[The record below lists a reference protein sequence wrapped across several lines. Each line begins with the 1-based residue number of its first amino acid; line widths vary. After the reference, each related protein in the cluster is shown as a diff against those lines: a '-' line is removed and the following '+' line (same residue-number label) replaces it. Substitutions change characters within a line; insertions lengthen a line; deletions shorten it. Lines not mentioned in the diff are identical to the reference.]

1 MKNIEFPKTKIY
13 TTRQIGFLREIWR
26 LQGKKVA
33 FTNGCFDILH
43 IGHIASLSKAAEKAD
58 ILIVGIN
65 SDDSTRRLKGAERP
79 INGQNERAAM
89 LANLLIVDGVLVFEE
104 DTPLELIKAV
114 KPDFLI
120 KGGDYTIDQIV
131 GAKEVQS
138 WGGEVVI
145 NEIIPGVST
154 TNLIDKIQHL

>member
-1 MKNIEFPKTKIY
+1 MKNIAFPHSKIFSTK
-13 TTRQIGFLREIWR
+13 QIGFLREIWR

-43 IGHIASLSKAAEKAD
+43 IGHIASLSKAAEQAD

-65 SDDSTRRLKGAERP
+65 SDESTKRLKGPERP
-79 INGQNERAAM
+79 FNSQKERALM
-89 LANLLIVDGVLVFEE
+89 LANLLIVDGVMIFEE

-114 KPDFLI
+114 KPDFLV

-138 WGGEVVI
+138 WGGEVII
-145 NEIIPGVST
+145 NDIVPGVST
-154 TNLIDKIQHL
+154 TDLANKIQHL